1 MAFSF
6 DGRLQPA
13 MHRSGGIYR
22 HCGLKLKSDRAR
34 LSDRAKPLAKLW
46 QDRNTTG
53 SNRTAMR
60 RAYEISRFS
69 PGR

>member
-34 LSDRAKPLAKLW
+34 LSDRAKPW

-60 RAYEISRFS
+60 PAYEISRFS

>member
-13 MHRSGGIYR
+13 MHIGGGIYR
-22 HCGLKLKSDRAR
+22 HRGLKLKSDRA
-34 LSDRAKPLAKLW
+34 KPFGPGQPW

-60 RAYEISRFS
+60 PAYEISRFS

>member
-13 MHRSGGIYR
+13 MYPSGGIYR
-22 HCGLKLKSDRAR
+22 HRGLKLKSDQAK
-34 LSDRAKPLAKLW
+34 LSDRVKRW

-53 SNRTAMR
+53 SNRTSMR
-60 RAYEISRFS
+60 PAYEISRFS